1 MVNILLEGYDIDAP
15 WLYEELKK
23 YIKPIH
29 KVAVVAFSFRD
40 SRVKSL
46 ADWNVL
52 YSKENGRFYSGI
64 VGGFTAYG
72 IHEENISFVNYFA
85 DTKESAKQKIETAD
99 IIYFLGGLPDRMM
112 DRIKEFD
119 LQDILM
125 KHQGIVMGYSAGAV
139 IQLAEY
145 HLAPDRDY
153 PTFNYYK
160 GLSYLN
166 DFYLQV
172 HYENTPVQNE
182 AIQRVLT
189 ERGKSVYA
197 TAFKKGA
204 VLADNGTIKLIGDV
218 YSFNPVVCQSL
229 SQLR

>member
-1 MVNILLEGYDIDAP
+1 MVNILLEGYEIDAP

-23 YIKPIH
+23 YIKPMH

-119 LQDILM
+119 LQDVLM

-145 HLAPDRDY
+145 HLSPDDDY
-153 PTFNYYK
+153 PEFGYYE
-160 GLSYLN
+160 GLPYLK
-166 DFYLQV
+166 DFYLEV
-172 HYENTPVQNE
+172 HYEETASQKA
-182 AIQRVLT
+182 AIEKVIA
-189 ERGKSVYA
+189 ERKKTVYA
-197 TAFKKGA
+197 TALMKGA
-204 VLADNGTIKLIGDV
+204 ILVDNGNIRLLGDV
-218 YSFNPVVCQSL
+218 KEYN
-229 SQLR
+229 

>member
-1 MVNILLEGYDIDAP
+1 MVNILLEGYEIDAP

-52 YSKENGRFYSGI
+52 YSKENGRFYGGI
-64 VGGFTAYG
+64 VNGFTSYG
-72 IHEENISFVNYFA
+72 IPEENISFVNYFA
-85 DTKESAKQKIETAD
+85 DTKESAKQKIETVD
-99 IIYFLGGLPDRMM
+99 IVYFLGGMPDRMM
-112 DRIKEFD
+112 ERIKEFD

-145 HLAPDRDY
+145 HLSPDDDY
-153 PTFNYYK
+153 PEFGYYE
-160 GLSYLN
+160 GLPYLK
-166 DFYLQV
+166 DFYLEV
-172 HYENTPVQNE
+172 HYEETASQKM
-182 AIQRVLT
+182 AIKKVIA
-189 ERGKSVYA
+189 ERQKTVYA
-197 TAFKKGA
+197 TSLMKGA
-204 VLADNGTIKLIGDV
+204 ILVDNGNIRLLGDV
-218 YSFNPVVCQSL
+218 KEYKQS
-229 SQLR
+229 

>member
-1 MVNILLEGYDIDAP
+1 MVNILLEGYEIDAP

-52 YSKENGRFYSGI
+52 YSKENGRFYGGI
-64 VGGFTAYG
+64 VNGFTSYG
-72 IHEENISFVNYFA
+72 IPEENISFVNYFA

-112 DRIKEFD
+112 DRIKEFE
-119 LQDILM
+119 LQDVLM
-125 KHQGIVMGYSAGAV
+125 KHNGIVMGYSAGAV

-145 HLAPDRDY
+145 HISPSDDY
-153 PTFNYYK
+153 PEFGYYE
-160 GLSYLN
+160 GLPYLK
-166 DFYLQV
+166 DFYLEV
-172 HYENTPVQNE
+172 HYEETASQKA
-182 AIQRVLT
+182 AIEKVMT
-189 ERGKSVYA
+189 ERKKTVYA
-197 TAFKKGA
+197 TSLLKGA
-204 VLADNGTIKLIGDV
+204 ILVDNGNIRLLGDV
-218 YSFNPVVCQSL
+218 KEYKQA
-229 SQLR
+229 

>member
-1 MVNILLEGYDIDAP
+1 MVNILLEGYEIDAP

-52 YSKENGRFYSGI
+52 YSKENGRFYGGI
-64 VGGFTAYG
+64 VNGFTSYG
-72 IHEENISFVNYFA
+72 IPEENISFVNYFA

-112 DRIKEFD
+112 DRIKEFE
-119 LQDILM
+119 LQDVLM
-125 KHQGIVMGYSAGAV
+125 KHNGIVMGYSAGAV

-145 HLAPDRDY
+145 HISPSDDY
-153 PTFNYYK
+153 PEFGYYE
-160 GLSYLN
+160 GLPYLK
-166 DFYLQV
+166 DFYLEV
-172 HYENTPVQNE
+172 HYEETASQKA
-182 AIQRVLT
+182 AIEKVMT
-189 ERGKSVYA
+189 ERKKTVYA
-197 TAFKKGA
+197 TSLMKGA
-204 VLADNGTIKLIGDV
+204 ILVDNGNIRLIGNV
-218 YSFNPVVCQSL
+218 KEYKQA
-229 SQLR
+229 